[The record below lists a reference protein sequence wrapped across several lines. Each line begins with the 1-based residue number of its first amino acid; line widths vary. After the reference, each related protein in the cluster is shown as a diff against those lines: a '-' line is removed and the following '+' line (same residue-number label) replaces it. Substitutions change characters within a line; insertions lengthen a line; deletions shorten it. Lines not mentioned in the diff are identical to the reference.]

1 MKPILVFMYIYI
13 YVKVRTLAHTI
24 VRVGQS
30 VKRKTGDAGEKKK
43 KTHFNEKKV
52 KRLLK
57 VCKCT
62 KAPNKYCEREKWL

>member
-43 KTHFNEKKV
+43 KHISM
-52 KRLLK
+52 KRK
-57 VCKCT
+57 SSDC
-62 KAPNKYCEREKWL
+62 